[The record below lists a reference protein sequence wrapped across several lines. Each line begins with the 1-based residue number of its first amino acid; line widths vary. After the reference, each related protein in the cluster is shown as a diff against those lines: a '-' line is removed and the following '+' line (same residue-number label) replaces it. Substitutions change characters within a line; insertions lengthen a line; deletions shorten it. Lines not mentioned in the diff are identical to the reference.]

1 MDPDLYQGHSIFR
14 NQPSYKVF
22 NRSFE
27 DKNDSFY
34 AFINEVDPEVLR
46 EEHEGVSKTFTSY
59 KTNFALK
66 DPRTKEIP
74 GKVAYDHTNERLG
87 YDFHNPQKQYS
98 ALKQNEQG
106 ACVRVLLS
114 LQGGEPSSEKDIED
128 WNATEGKRCNERQQV
143 QKHFHDYELSKK
155 EVIYLPMKR
164 LVAVYRK
171 WYDKKVDAIIKNYPN
186 ETYITFSGLPHLSQC
201 KSLNAE
207 TASIEEIELE
217 RIKGRVRLW
226 PEVDVKREAFRTL
239 NVRLDR
245 YSDGS
250 TERLGNLLREDGKKA
265 ELEARNIFVLPLESL
280 LMLLTCGS
288 YVDLASEMF
297 LSIKESSYS
306 AYKCVEFQHP
316 LPARN
321 CGWHTN
327 NMVLGQAFHA
337 YSSQPGEAEW
347 LDYKSNE
354 IRNKVPYPL
363 VGETPS
369 LNLKMSYE
377 PHLIAEDSSGI
388 VDSNSNCALVSWILK
403 SQDHNFQMFSTLSIP
418 AVRDSY
424 GKKLLGCHL
433 IKLENKPDCGCEIMT
448 KYELLKAWL
457 QIKLLQAESG
467 HCTRISLRD
476 FDPVLEEKLT
486 LASLEQQLHDY
497 YNTSMPQLLSNLF
510 EFLKIFHTVPVGD
523 YLLRYSPKYKDKF
536 LLCTTTK
543 QASTQSFQLHQ
554 VLKDAVPSDQNFLSQ
569 SSYLPIS
576 ATLCGRMHEELQL
589 VPCSFPA
596 KPKGKLAKRKAN
608 AIGPVSI
615 PIPKAPI
622 RKPRQ
627 KPPQKP
633 SGLRC
638 RNKTQQKARAKAR
651 KKDVKEQEAKLEKFM
666 DL

>member
-1 MDPDLYQGHSIFR
+1 MYQGHSIFR

-27 DKNDSFY
+27 NKDDSFY
-34 AFINEVDPEVLR
+34 TFINEVDPEVLR
-46 EEHEGVSKTFTSY
+46 EEVEGVSKTFTSFT
-59 KTNFALK
+59 TNLALK
-66 DPRTKEIP
+66 DPRTNEIP
-74 GKVAYDHTNERLG
+74 GRVVYDHTNERLG
-87 YDFHNPQKQYS
+87 YDFHNPQKHYS
-98 ALKQNEQG
+98 ALKQNEQA

-114 LQGGEPSSEKDIED
+114 LQGGDPSSEKDIEH

-155 EVIYLPMKR
+155 ELIYLPMKR

-171 WYDKKVDAIIKNYPN
+171 WYVKKVDAILKNHLN
-186 ETYITFSGLPHLSQC
+186 ETYITFSGLPQLSQC

-207 TASIEEIELE
+207 TAEIQEIELE

-226 PEVDVKREAFRTL
+226 PEVEVRSEAFRTL

-245 YSDGS
+245 YSDRP
-250 TERLGNLLREDGKKA
+250 TEDLRNLLREDEKNT
-265 ELEARNIFVLPLESL
+265 ELEARNIFLLPLESL

-288 YVDLASEMF
+288 YVDLATEMF
-297 LSIKESSYS
+297 LNIKESSYS
-306 AYKCVEFQHP
+306 AYKCVEFQQP
-316 LPARN
+316 LPSRN

-327 NMVLGQAFHA
+327 NMVLGQAFDA

-363 VGETPS
+363 IRETPS
-369 LNLKMSYE
+369 LNLNMSYE
-377 PHLIAEDSSGI
+377 LPLIDEDSSGI
-388 VDSNSNCALVSWILK
+388 VESNSNSALVSWILK
-403 SQDHNFQMFSTLSIP
+403 SQDHNFQIFSSLSIP
-418 AVRDSY
+418 AVRDAV
-424 GKKLLGCHL
+424 GKKLLGCHF
-433 IKLENKPDCGCEIMT
+433 IKVENKPDCGCEIMT

-457 QIKLLQAESG
+457 QIKLLRAESG
-467 HCTRISLRD
+467 HCTRVSLLD

-510 EFLKIFHTVPVGD
+510 EFLKIFHTVPVGE

-536 LLCTTTK
+536 LLCTTTN

-554 VLKDAVPSDQNFLSQ
+554 VLRDVVPSDQNFLAQ

-576 ATLCGRMHEELQL
+576 ATLCGRLHEELQL

-596 KPKGKLAKRKAN
+596 KSKGKLAKRKAN
-608 AIGPVSI
+608 EFVPLPV
-615 PIPKAPI
+615 PKEPT
-622 RKPRQ
+622 RKPR
-627 KPPQKP
+627 KKAPKKP
-633 SGLRC
+633 SGLRS
-638 RNKTQQKARAKAR
+638 RNKTQQKARARAR
-651 KKDVKEQEAKLEKFM
+651 KRDAKEQEAKLEKFM